1 MQIETLA
8 GFPIL
13 TIVTFIPML
22 GALLLALVPRGQAL
36 LIRNIA
42 LGVSALG
49 FLFSLRILADFDASL
64 AGFQMV
70 EQRPWIEGL
79 GITYLLGIDGL
90 SLWLVLLTTFLSPLI
105 ILGSFSAIETNPKE
119 FYISYLVL
127 ETGMLGALIS
137 LDVFLFYIFWEFML
151 VPMFLMIGIWGG
163 QDRIYATVKFFL
175 FTMVGSLLMLVG
187 IIYIYIKAGHST
199 FSLFDFVKT
208 ELSYTEQL
216 WLFGAF
222 GLAFA
227 IKVPI
232 FPFHTWLPDAHV
244 QAPTAGSVVLAGVL
258 LKMGTYG
265 FVRFAIPLFPEA
277 AGAWS
282 MPIMLLSV
290 IGIIYGALVAYAQ
303 KDIKKLVAYSS
314 VSHLGFVMLGLMAM
328 SPEAVEGSI
337 LQMINHG
344 ISTGG
349 LFLLV
354 GMIYERRHTRL
365 IEDYGGIA
373 RVVPWFA
380 TMFLIITLSSIGLP
394 GTNGFVGEFLI
405 LSGTFT
411 AGLGSVLQAAPEAG
425 TLQQLI
431 AAGLFASVLIGI
443 LAVAYALFRDM
454 EDSIARVVV
463 PGALALVAVLV
474 LALWRTELYG
484 LVLEGVNSLRTFRNY
499 SLAMG
504 TLATTGVILGAVYM
518 LSMYRR
524 VLFGPITQVKNQN
537 IKDLNLREWAVLM
550 PLIVAIFTIGFFP
563 SLMLDK
569 MHASVESFVS
579 SYQMPMT
586 EHRSPETVPRMKQ
599 KLLIEQARAAGEEGE
614 AQQVAAADDAADQ
627 VALAARERVA
637 EAFRPTASH

>member
-13 TIVTFIPML
+13 TVVTFIPLL
-22 GALLLALVPRGQAL
+22 GALMLALVPRNQTL

-42 LGVSALG
+42 FGVGLLG
-49 FLFSLRILADFDASL
+49 FFFSLRILADFDATA
-64 AGFQMV
+64 AGFQMA
-70 EQRPWIEGL
+70 EQHAWIEGF
-79 GITYLLGIDGL
+79 GISYFIGIDGL
-90 SLWLVLLTTFLSPLI
+90 SLWLVMLTTFLSPLI
-105 ILGSFSAIETNPKE
+105 ILGAYSAIEHNPKE
-119 FYISYLVL
+119 FYMSFLVL
-127 ETGMLGALIS
+127 ETGMLGALLS

-151 VPMFLMIGIWGG
+151 IPMFLIIGIWGG

-187 IIYIYIKAGHST
+187 IIYVYIKAGHSS
-199 FSLFDFVKT
+199 FSLLDFVQTK
-208 ELSYTEQL
+208 LSFSEQM

-265 FVRFAIPLFPEA
+265 FLRFAIPLFPEA

-337 LQMINHG
+337 LQMVNHG
-344 ISTGG
+344 ISTGA

-380 TMFLIITLSSIGLP
+380 TIFLIVTLSSIGLP
-394 GTNGFVGEFLI
+394 GTNGFIGEFLI

-411 AGLGSVLQAAPEAG
+411 AGLGSVMQAAPEPE
-425 TLQQLI
+425 TMQQMI
-431 AAGLFASVLIGI
+431 AALIFVGVLTSL
-443 LAVAYALFRDM
+443 LAVAYALFRDI
-454 EDSIARVVV
+454 EDAIMRILA
-463 PGALALVAVLV
+463 PAALAVVALLV
-474 LALWRTELYG
+474 LLLWRTELYG
-484 LVLEGVNSLRTFRNY
+484 LLLQGVNSLRTFRNY

-504 TLATTGVILGAVYM
+504 TLAATGVILGAIYM

-524 VLFGPITQVKNQN
+524 VMFGPVTHVKNQT
-537 IKDLNLREWAVLM
+537 IKDLNLREWAVLL
-550 PLIVAIFTIGFFP
+550 PLVVAIFVIGLWP
-563 SLMLDK
+563 STLLDK
-569 MHASVESFVS
+569 MHASVDTFVR
-579 SYQMPMT
+579 SYQMQMT
-586 EHRSPETVPRMKQ
+586 ERRSPETVPRLKQ
-599 KLLIEQARAAGEEGE
+599 KALIEQARAARGE
-614 AQQVAAADDAADQ
+614 AIDLAAADVEAAAWDQ
-627 VALAARERVA
+627 VKAAFGPA
-637 EAFRPTASH
+637 TN

>member
-1 MQIETLA
+1 MQVETVA

-13 TIVTFIPML
+13 TIVTFIPLL

-49 FLFSLRILADFDASL
+49 FVFSLRILADFDVTA

-70 EQRPWIEGL
+70 EQRSWIEAL
-79 GITYLLGIDGL
+79 GITYFLGVDGL
-90 SLWLVLLTTFLSPLI
+90 SLWLVLLTTFLSPII
-105 ILGSFSAIETNPKE
+105 ILGAFSAIETNSKE
-119 FYISYLVL
+119 FYMSYLVL

-151 VPMFLMIGIWGG
+151 IPMFLMIGIWGG

-199 FSLFDFVKT
+199 FSLLDFVQT

-328 SPEAVEGSI
+328 SQEAVEGAI

-380 TMFLIITLSSIGLP
+380 TMLMIMTLSSIGLP
-394 GTNGFVGEFLI
+394 GTNGFIGEFLI

-411 AGLGSVLQAAPEAG
+411 AGLGSVLQAAPEPG
-425 TLQQLI
+425 SLQHMI
-431 AAGLFASVLIGI
+431 AAALFASVLIGI

-454 EDSIARVVV
+454 EDPITRKVV
-463 PGALALVAVLV
+463 PGALVLVAVLV
-474 LALWRTELYG
+474 VVLWRAELYG
-484 LVLEGVNSLRTFRNY
+484 LVLQGVNALRTFRNY

-504 TLATTGVILGAVYM
+504 TLATTGVILGAIYM

-524 VLFGPITQVKNQN
+524 VLFGPVTQVKNQN
-537 IKDLNLREWAVLM
+537 IKDLNLREWVVLM
-550 PLIVAIFTIGFFP
+550 PLVAAIFVIGFFP
-563 SLMLDK
+563 STMLDK
-569 MHASVESFVS
+569 MHASVESFVRT
-579 SYQMPMT
+579 YQMPMT

-599 KLLIEQARAAGEEGE
+599 KLLIEQARAE
-614 AQQVAAADDAADQ
+614 ADKPAQV
-627 VALAARERVA
+627 VEAARERV
-637 EAFRPTASH
+637 EVAFRPGASH

>member
-1 MQIETLA
+1 MQVETVA

-13 TIVTFIPML
+13 TIVTFIPLL

-49 FLFSLRILADFDASL
+49 FVFSLRILADFDVTA

-70 EQRPWIEGL
+70 EQRSWIEAL
-79 GITYLLGIDGL
+79 GITYFLGVDGL
-90 SLWLVLLTTFLSPLI
+90 SLWLVLLTTFLSPII
-105 ILGSFSAIETNPKE
+105 ILGAFSAIETNSKE
-119 FYISYLVL
+119 FYMSYLVL

-151 VPMFLMIGIWGG
+151 IPMFLMIGIWGG

-199 FSLFDFVKT
+199 FSLLDFVQT

-328 SPEAVEGSI
+328 SQEAVEGAI

-380 TMFLIITLSSIGLP
+380 TMLMIMTLSSIGLP
-394 GTNGFVGEFLI
+394 GTNGFIGEFLI

-411 AGLGSVLQAAPEAG
+411 AGLGSVLQAAPEPG
-425 TLQQLI
+425 SLQHMI
-431 AAGLFASVLIGI
+431 AAALFASVLIGI

-454 EDSIARVVV
+454 EDPITRKVV
-463 PGALALVAVLV
+463 PGALVLVAVLV
-474 LALWRTELYG
+474 VVLWRAELYG
-484 LVLEGVNSLRTFRNY
+484 LVLQGVNALRTFRNY

-504 TLATTGVILGAVYM
+504 TLATTGVILGAIYM

-524 VLFGPITQVKNQN
+524 VLFGPVTQVKNQN
-537 IKDLNLREWAVLM
+537 IKDLNLREWVVLM
-550 PLIVAIFTIGFFP
+550 PLVAAIFVIGFFP
-563 SLMLDK
+563 STMLDK
-569 MHASVESFVS
+569 MHASVESFVRT
-579 SYQMPMT
+579 YQMPMT

-599 KLLIEQARAAGEEGE
+599 KLLIEQARAE
-614 AQQVAAADDAADQ
+614 ADEPAQV
-627 VALAARERVA
+627 VEAARERV
-637 EAFRPTASH
+637 EVAFRPGASH